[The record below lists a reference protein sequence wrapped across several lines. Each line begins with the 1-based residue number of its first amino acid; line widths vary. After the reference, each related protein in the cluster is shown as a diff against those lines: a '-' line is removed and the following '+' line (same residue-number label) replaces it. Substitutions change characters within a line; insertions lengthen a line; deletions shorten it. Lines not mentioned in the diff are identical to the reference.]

1 MLKDIYVIDNVFP
14 YPEEVVKWANV
25 QRFGENNTHKFD
37 DERRTYWV
45 GKRTFPLHK
54 ISPDHGQKANLLID
68 DIFNSC
74 FEGSY
79 SNFTYNYEWE
89 GNFFFHRLDKT
100 CVFENSWMHIDPKC
114 IYAGVVYL
122 NQDPPLNSGTMIYT
136 EEDKVTYVDNVFNRL
151 VLYKSKFKHSAMS
164 GFGEEENSRLTF
176 TMFFSKINVSIKSED
191 AVPSL
196 A

>member
-1 MLKDIYVIDNVFP
+1 MLKDTYVIDNVFP
-14 YPEEVVKWANV
+14 YPEEVAKWANI

-54 ISPDHGQKANLLID
+54 ISIDHGQKANILINHVLD
-68 DIFNSC
+68 SC

-79 SNFTYNYEWE
+79 NNFTYNYGWE
-89 GNFFFHRLDKT
+89 GTFFFHRLDKT
-100 CVFENSWMHIDPKC
+100 CVFKNSWMHVDPKC

-122 NQDPPLNSGTMIYT
+122 NEDPPLNSGTMIYT
-136 EEDKVTYVDNVFNRL
+136 EENKVTYVENVFNRL
-151 VLYKSKFKHSAMS
+151 VLYKSKFKHSAMT

-176 TMFFSKINVSIKSED
+176 TMFFSKIDISLKSED
-191 AVPSL
+191 PVPSL